1 MLGFMFT
8 VFIGLGTNLGE
19 REENLR
25 QARARMD
32 GLITIRAASAVIET
46 SPWGFTQQP
55 DFLNQVLY
63 GETAASPQRLLFE
76 LKSIEKSIGRTP
88 TFRYGPR
95 LIDLDILYFDDLV
108 LVLPALEIPHPRL
121 HERAF
126 VLGPLAEIAP
136 DWVHPVLGKTSRE
149 LLDTLKSSP

>member
-1 MLGFMFT
+1 MLNAMFT

-25 QARARMD
+25 QARVRMSP
-32 GLITIRAASAVIET
+32 LVTIRSASTVIET
-46 SPWGFTQQP
+46 APWGFTEQP
-55 DFLNQVLY
+55 DFLNQVLC

-76 LKSIEKSIGRTP
+76 LKAIERSIGRTP

-95 LIDLDILYFDDLV
+95 LIDLDILYYDELV
-108 LVLPALEIPHPRL
+108 LALPALEIPHPRL
-121 HERAF
+121 HERTF

-136 DWVHPVLGKTSRE
+136 DWIHPALGKNSRE
-149 LLDTLKSSP
+149 LLDTLKSGL